1 MSATVK
7 KRILKDGSEKM
18 QINVFDAEPGSNLY
32 SHKLNLQ
39 KITEE
44 LLKFGLSTNQAKI
57 YIYLGK
63 YGPKTAAEVY
73 KSLELPRSE
82 TYFILNTLQNRGIIE
97 SELSSPTKYSALAL
111 DKALSTLVN
120 AEKEKLDILAQQ
132 KKELTELW
140 DVIPSYVV
148 ETNETKAEKLQMV
161 QGSALIHNKIKS
173 MIDDAKEEALIFCS
187 EKDLSRFYHAD
198 ILDSLSNSLLDV
210 RIILSPAQRIP
221 NFLGEI
227 DKKIIRVMP
236 TSTTDNQ
243 CFVIM
248 DRKEVLFFLRNA
260 THSSHNLFAL
270 WADSRSLID
279 SMHSL
284 FDYRWDNSEVCH

>member
-1 MSATVK
+1 MVAMIK
-7 KRILKDGSEKM
+7 KRPLKDGVEKI
-18 QINVFDAEPGSNLY
+18 QINVFEAEPGSNLY
-32 SHKLNLQ
+32 AHKLNLQ
-39 KITEE
+39 KITGE
-44 LLKFGLSTNQAKI
+44 LLKFGLSSNQAKI

-73 KSLELPRSE
+73 RSLELPRSE

-97 SELSSPTKYSALAL
+97 AELSSPTKYSALPL
-111 DKALSTLVN
+111 EKALSTLVN

-173 MIDDAKEEALIFCS
+173 MIDNAKEEAIIFCT

-198 ILDSLSNSLLDV
+198 IIDSLSNSLLDV

-221 NFLGEI
+221 SFLGEI

-236 TSTTDNQ
+236 MSTTDNQ

-248 DRKEVLFFLRNA
+248 DHQEVLFFLRNA
-260 THSSHNLFAL
+260 THASHNLFAL
-270 WADSRSLID
+270 WADSKSLID